1 VIHKSVPH
9 YYRFLILRKAG
20 LPMSVAHRQATFW
33 KDSRVMALL
42 KAHGSMFFRSRK
54 TNREAQGKMVRANE

>member
-1 VIHKSVPH
+1 
-9 YYRFLILRKAG
+9 
-20 LPMSVAHRQATFW
+20 MSVAHRQATFW